1 MKVVG
6 QLRVFNSKLSL
17 SIHHMQ
23 PIFNANEITDHF
35 LSCISCYLYYKKRSS
50 VSILIHSSSVGK
62 REHSEQCSYR
72 SGGAHRHDGRRDV

>member
-1 MKVVG
+1 MAVHDRNDGYVKVVG

-23 PIFNANEITDHF
+23 PIFNVNEITDHF

-50 VSILIHSSSVGK
+50 VSLFSFP
-62 REHSEQCSYR
+62 
-72 SGGAHRHDGRRDV
+72 HR